1 MVHTALV
8 AASAAASNP
17 TPHRPSL
24 TQSRRSRPSGSFHA
38 GEPFPLPPPFDE
50 SLPSSS
56 RPRRRSVGAD
66 PPRTPRRQST
76 AKYHTFP
83 TTPPAAP
90 SSAGWSPRKPRAW
103 YYKLFGRRQEPSAA
117 DDEARPAHLDGSPDS
132 SAHHGGPDG
141 EPDSPLHTGEEV
153 GRRRK
158 RRRRS
163 VLSARHGGSRS
174 ELSTPLPWSQL
185 GLLALLSLAE
195 QTALNSI
202 GPYLPTMVASFDEIP
217 NGEEG
222 VYVGLLASAFALAQ
236 LATNL
241 LWGYLS
247 DRVGRKPTMLLGTSL
262 LTVCFLFFGFC
273 TTYAQ
278 LIMVHVAMG
287 LLNGNAAIVPT
298 CLGEVTDRTNQSSA
312 FTWLPVIYSLG
323 SITGPALGGLLAG
336 LAGGSKYPFLAP
348 NILDAALLLASV
360 VVLVVWFEETLDFSS
375 ANTASAG
382 QLGLEWL
389 KKAQRWC
396 GVCWSGP
403 SNASRGKA
411 RATSRHPLGT
421 QGIQD
426 ARDEDSGLSDDDRQA
441 LISSPDM
448 EEDDGKAAAG
458 QEQGAALK
466 QLGDRNTLAVL
477 GTYLVFQLANISFN
491 SLYPLFAS
499 SPPPTGRGLGPGAIG
514 VSLSLAGLATMF
526 FQLFVFQ
533 KLKAQLGNLG
543 TYRCS
548 LLGIALSMALMPWVG
563 YLDNDSELWLGS
575 ERAWLYGELA
585 VGLVLKNICAVG
597 GLSCAML
604 LITNSA
610 PSRETLGTLNGLAQT
625 LSAAGRSVGP
635 FLSGS
640 LFTLSTRVR
649 PKGEALAWGLFAG
662 ITVVGWLASFAI
674 HSKGLESAEW
684 SNQDDSDD
692 TDGPGDEE
700 EQIDT

>member
-1 MVHTALV
+1 MA
-8 AASAAASNP
+8 
-17 TPHRPSL
+17 
-24 TQSRRSRPSGSFHA
+24 
-38 GEPFPLPPPFDE
+38 DE
-50 SLPSSS
+50 
-56 RPRRRSVGAD
+56 G
-66 PPRTPRRQST
+66 
-76 AKYHTFP
+76 
-83 TTPPAAP
+83 
-90 SSAGWSPRKPRAW
+90 
-103 YYKLFGRRQEPSAA
+103 
-117 DDEARPAHLDGSPDS
+117 RPAHDDGTSDNHTPDS
-132 SAHHGGPDG
+132 GPHS
-141 EPDSPLHTGEEV
+141 EPDSPQSPDDDV

-217 NGEEG
+217 DGEEG

-236 LATNL
+236 LTTNL

-262 LTVCFLFFGFC
+262 LTVCFVFFGFC

-312 FTWLPVIYSLG
+312 FTWLPVIYSIG

-336 LAGGSKYPFLAP
+336 LGGGSKYPFLAP

-360 VVLVVWFEETLDFSS
+360 VVLAVWFEETLDCAS
-375 ANTASAG
+375 ANPTSAG
-382 QLGLEWL
+382 QLCLEWFD
-389 KKAQRWC
+389 KARGWC
-396 GVCWSGP
+396 GVRWGGP
-403 SNASRGKA
+403 SNTSRGKA
-411 RATSRHPLGT
+411 RATSRHPPG
-421 QGIQD
+421 GGS
-426 ARDEDSGLSDDDRQA
+426 AHDEDSGLSDDDRQA
-441 LISSPDM
+441 LLGSPDM
-448 EEDDGKAAAG
+448 GDDDGKAG
-458 QEQGAALK
+458 EVEQASALK

-491 SLYPLFAS
+491 SLYPLFAA

-514 VSLSLAGLATMF
+514 VSLSLAGLATML

-543 TYRCS
+543 TYRSS

-563 YLDNDSELWLGS
+563 YLDNDSEFGLGS
-575 ERAWLYGELA
+575 GRAWLYGELA
-585 VGLVLKNICAVG
+585 VALVLKNICAVG

-604 LITNSA
+604 LVSAELASPAASSTATTNQD
-610 PSRETLGTLNGLAQT
+610 PDHQL
-625 LSAAGRSVGP
+625 RSVARDSWHP
-635 FLSGS
+635 QW
-640 LFTLSTRVR
+640 TRPDPLGGR
-649 PKGEALAWGLFAG
+649 P
-662 ITVVGWLASFAI
+662 
-674 HSKGLESAEW
+674 
-684 SNQDDSDD
+684 
-692 TDGPGDEE
+692 
-700 EQIDT
+700 